1 MTNYQ
6 MALAGL
12 RGCQAQLRAA
22 HADAHS
28 ALRHLTGARGARAA
42 ELADKAADA
51 LAHCERLIFIVT
63 GDLRA
68 DELGALQ

>member
-22 HADAHS
+22 NLDAHS
-28 ALRHLTGARGARAA
+28 AIPHLTGARAARAG
-42 ELADKAADA
+42 ELADKLADA
-51 LAHCERLIFIVT
+51 IAHTERLIFVVT